1 MVVAVPFD
9 VLEPEVL
16 FFPADVRPEL
26 DRLRCRRLVLLRPPQ
41 ARCDVG
47 RVRAVV
53 SHEYGPVVRV
63 EGPSKPVREGH

>member
-1 MVVAVPFD
+1 MPFD

-16 FFPADVRPEL
+16 FLPADVRPEL

-47 RVRAVV
+47 RVRAVLRL
-53 SHEYGPVVRV
+53 SYRMSTFEPVVRV
-63 EGPSKPVREGH
+63 EGGPIEARA

>member
-1 MVVAVPFD
+1 MVVA
-9 VLEPEVL
+9 
-16 FFPADVRPEL
+16 VRPEL

-63 EGPSKPVREGH
+63 EGPSKPVFIPVELVGQF